1 MYCLVTLQIN
11 CFDGRVSLFV
21 FRFVVYIRKYDF
33 DKVISGVPQGGR
45 NIKLNLHWSI
55 STCLCLISRGDER
68 ENCMSS
74 SVSITKPPTPQT
86 HHVLTPA
93 WCVRVVNNFSGF
105 EQMQISHFFLSKP
118 FFKFNLTITGN
129 FHSLLPPIA
138 ELSKYFRVN
147 HTFFIASEGFL
158 HEYIIFYILL
168 STYSIIT

>member
-11 CFDGRVSLFV
+11 CFDCRVSLFV

-33 DKVISGVPQGGR
+33 DKGISGVPQGGR

-74 SVSITKPPTPQT
+74 SVSIANPST

-93 WCVRVVNNFSGF
+93 CVRVVSNFSGF
-105 EQMQISHFFLSKP
+105 EQMPHFFFLSKP
-118 FFKFNLTITGN
+118 FFLFNLTITGN